1 MAEKLT
7 KEQAEQVKES
17 LLHHLDKFPEENRE
31 QIKEQI
37 TSMSLDDVQHFIE
50 ENNLS
55 HLQKC
60 IFCSIAKGETPGYI
74 VSENKD
80 NIAVLE
86 INPLTKA
93 HVLVIP
99 KEHTDINDSAT
110 QLAKEIAEKIKKHFN
125 PLKISINRKKIM
137 EHPLI
142 EVVPVYENQTPKRY
156 KASED
161 ELKKLQD
168 ILSRPLEKPIGNT
181 GKQQAE
187 QDKKEHEEPVIK
199 LKPRI
204 P

>member
-1 MAEKLT
+1 
-7 KEQAEQVKES
+7 
-17 LLHHLDKFPEENRE
+17 
-31 QIKEQI
+31 
-37 TSMSLDDVQHFIE
+37 
-50 ENNLS
+50 
-55 HLQKC
+55 
-60 IFCSIAKGETPGYI
+60 
-74 VSENKD
+74 
-80 NIAVLE
+80 
-86 INPLTKA
+86 
-93 HVLVIP
+93 
-99 KEHTDINDSAT
+99 
-110 QLAKEIAEKIKKHFN
+110 
-125 PLKISINRKKIM
+125 M